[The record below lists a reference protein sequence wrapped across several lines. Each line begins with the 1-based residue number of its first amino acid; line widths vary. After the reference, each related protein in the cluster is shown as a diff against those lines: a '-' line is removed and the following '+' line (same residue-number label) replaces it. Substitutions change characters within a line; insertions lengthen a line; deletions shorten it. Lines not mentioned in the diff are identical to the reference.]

1 MGLGCVSERTG
12 FCSSL
17 NIEREEYRTKP
28 RLLVQATEERAKLGN
43 IRGRA
48 GAGRVSCEVG
58 HLGGGAQETG
68 VEQGRA
74 VRAEREK

>member
-28 RLLVQATEERAKLGN
+28 RFLVQATEERAKLGN